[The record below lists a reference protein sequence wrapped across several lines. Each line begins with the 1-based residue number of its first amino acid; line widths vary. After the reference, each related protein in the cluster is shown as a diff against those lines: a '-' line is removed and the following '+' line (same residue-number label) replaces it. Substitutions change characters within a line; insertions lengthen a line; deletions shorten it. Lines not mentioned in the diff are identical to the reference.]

1 MDLIVGSSEGLM
13 SFDQICSHVNGS
25 LLALMAHK
33 AKKHWNAPLKT
44 STPPEVPTSFWHLQ
58 SSKLKRNGW
67 SCSTKNIS
75 QAVTVKAQCMICIS
89 ICRMRR
95 AYTWRDLKRLCR
107 SCSLQAKSILI
118 YSRHL
123 ACPNWFCQILNRV
136 SWTLNDL
143 HTPIK
148 EHQRNR
154 VRVLVLISMSL
165 SNLWEQKPHDRTSSW
180 PDQAFKMWISP
191 TS

>member
-1 MDLIVGSSEGLM
+1 LGGQESAMRT
-13 SFDQICSHVNGS
+13 
-25 LLALMAHK
+25 HK
-33 AKKHWNAPLKT
+33 MYTVISWYRIYDIMT

-123 ACPNWFCQILNRV
+123 ACPNWFCQMLNRV

-191 TS
+191 MS